1 MTDISQENE
10 TTGRSGDHFCRL
22 SIVPAF
28 RKMTRWAGIAM
39 NTAGFCSRSAGAAV
53 VCTLLIVHLTALQ
66 PARAETLAIGR
77 KVSVRAGSII
87 DGDSI
92 MVKKDK
98 QDIEVRLF
106 GIDAPEFD
114 QPGSAAARRHV
125 AALVN
130 GRELLLEVM
139 DHDAYGRTVAL
150 VSAGAVSINEEQVRD
165 GHAWVYPRY
174 CRIRICDR
182 WRELERQACS
192 RSIGLWRQSRPI
204 PPWRWKAQKATRR

>member
-10 TTGRSGDHFCRL
+10 ITGRSGGHYCRL
-22 SIVPAF
+22 PILPAF
-28 RKMTRWAGIAM
+28 RKMTRWAGISM
-39 NTAGFCSRSAGAAV
+39 NTAAFWSRSASIAM
-53 VCTLLIVHLTALQ
+53 VCTLLIVLSALQ
-66 PARAETLAIGR
+66 SARAETIGIGR

-92 MVKKDK
+92 MVKKDN

-125 AALVN
+125 AALVKD
-130 GRELLLEVM
+130 RELLLVVM

-150 VSAGAVSINEEQVRD
+150 VNAGAVSINEEQVRN
-165 GHAWVYPRY
+165 GHAWVHPRY

-182 WRELERQACS
+182 WRDLEQQACS
-192 RSIGLWRQSRPI
+192 RNVGLWRQSRPI
-204 PPWRWKAQKATRR
+204 PPWRWKAQKAARR